1 MGHWCRICKKVLP
14 NEKFSAKGHKTHICK
29 KCSCLPFEQ
38 RTAIE
43 QKDEIFGYL
52 TQTNISQKNLVRLK
66 ELSLSTNNKVCKLAR
81 VALEVGCVKPY
92 KRVRLKFLAAKHR
105 DLLEKL
111 EATGLIFA
119 HRY

>member
-1 MGHWCRICKKVLP
+1 MGRKIRRVPVHF
-14 NEKFSAKGHKTHICK
+14 NTKGIST
-29 KCSCLPFEQ
+29 LPFEQ
-38 RTAIE
+38 RSAIE

-66 ELSLSTNNKVCKLAR
+66 ELSLSTNNKVSKLASL
-81 VALEVGCVKPY
+81 VLEVGHVKPH
-92 KRVRLKFLAAKHR
+92 KRRRLKFLAAKHR

-119 HRY
+119 HHY